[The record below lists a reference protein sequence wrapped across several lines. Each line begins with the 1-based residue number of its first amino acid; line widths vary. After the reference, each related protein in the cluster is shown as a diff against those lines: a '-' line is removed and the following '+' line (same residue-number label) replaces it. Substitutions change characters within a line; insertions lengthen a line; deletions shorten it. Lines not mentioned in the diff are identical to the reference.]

1 MATATPEE
9 RSGQSTVQSGQQV
22 TGQQVTGQQVTSAA
36 LAGQPSW
43 QTHPQ
48 AYALVCQ
55 SVAEIVAK
63 VPMLQ
68 NLSARMLAETG
79 TELLNWVD
87 RLSTSVEAEQ
97 LTEAGFRAAP
107 GYGNGCNRH
116 PQAQLP
122 TLIVGYGKQMLTLKV
137 ESVVDFLEAHRLD
150 SRHPILG
157 SIGAS
162 LRKSCIY
169 CDSDSEV
176 WVAERH
182 GYTGWD
188 ATSVSVEQLQQIEY
202 HSERFRLRRRDFEND
217 AEGSR
222 IARKL
227 IEDAVVELGRDRTAD
242 LFFAAER
249 SYWQSRNEAARLQRM
264 RQARLG
270 LGWANHDHHTYR
282 SSRAGFSDLVKT
294 LELLGMECRERFY
307 AGREAGWGAQVM
319 EHPTCGVVVF
329 ADVDLG
335 PEEIV
340 QDFAHQALPPRDKLG
355 TVGLWCALHGEA
367 FLQAGLHHLECE
379 FDFEAARD
387 QLQARGVP
395 SMNPF
400 TDMHHLR
407 QSFTV
412 GERWMVDPKRA
423 ERARSAGW
431 ITAEQ
436 AERFV
441 REGTIGSHLEILQ
454 RREATRASIK
464 RESVTIITET
474 DPRNKSLHNGIKHSG
489 H

>member
-1 MATATPEE
+1 MSTAATPGE
-9 RSGQSTVQSGQQV
+9 RTGKPSEPPSGP
-22 TGQQVTGQQVTSAA
+22 
-36 LAGQPSW
+36 LAGQPTW

-48 AYALVCQ
+48 AYQLVCDAV
-55 SVAEIVAK
+55 SAIVAQ
-63 VPMLQ
+63 VPLLQ
-68 NLSARMLAETG
+68 NLSSRMLSETG

-87 RLSTSVEAEQ
+87 RLSTSASADA
-97 LTEAGFRAAP
+97 LTSAGFQAAEA
-107 GYGNGCNRH
+107 YGNGCNRH

-122 TLIVGYGKQMLTLKV
+122 TLIVGYGKQMLALKV
-137 ESVVDFLEAHRLD
+137 ESVVDFLEAHRFD
-150 SRHPILG
+150 SRHPIMGSLG
-157 SIGAS
+157 AP
-162 LRKSCIY
+162 LRKCCIY
-169 CDSDSEV
+169 CDSESEV
-176 WVAERH
+176 WVVERH

-188 ATSVSVEQLQQIEY
+188 ATEISVEQLQQIEQHY
-202 HSERFRLRRRDFEND
+202 ERFRLRRRDFDED
-217 AEGSR
+217 ADGFAH
-222 IARKL
+222 ARKL
-227 IEDAVVELGRDRTAD
+227 IEAAIAEIGRDRTAD
-242 LFFAAER
+242 IFFAAER
-249 SYWQSRNEAARLQRM
+249 SYWQSRNEAGRLQRM
-264 RQARLG
+264 RQSRLG

-282 SSRAGFSDLVKT
+282 SSRSGFPDLIKS

-340 QDFAHQALPPRDKLG
+340 QDFAHQPLPPRGSLG

-379 FDFEAARD
+379 FEFDAARE
-387 QLQARGVP
+387 QLQARGVA

-407 QSFTV
+407 QAFTV

-423 ERARSAGW
+423 QRALNAGW
-431 ITAEQ
+431 INAEQ

-454 RREATRASIK
+454 RREGYKGFNQKGISD
-464 RESVTIITET
+464 IITET
-474 DPRNKSLHNGIKHSG
+474 DPRNASLHTAH
-489 H
+489 